1 MVEATYNGSTRRRL
15 ARQSDARGFSVL
27 ELLMVVVVSLIIGG
41 MAVTRIIP
49 NLQNSR
55 SDVAML
61 QVEGQLRQA
70 REYSIENRRYVRV
83 TFPTAIVGGQT
94 QSQIAM
100 TQKNSLTANAGA
112 DAVLS
117 TVPIEEPVQFYVFT
131 GVIDT
136 PDAFG
141 NNAAVYFENTS
152 GGPSGGMYF
161 QNDGELVDG
170 STFQP
175 INGTVFLGVST
186 LTNTSAR
193 AITVLGATGR
203 IRAWKFNGSAWSQ
216 Q

>member
-1 MVEATYNGSTRRRL
+1 
-15 ARQSDARGFSVL
+15 
-27 ELLMVVVVSLIIGG
+27 MVVVVSLIIGG

-55 SDVAML
+55 GDVAML
-61 QVEGQLRQA
+61 QLEGQLRQA
-70 REYSIENRRYVRV
+70 REYAIENRRYVQV

-94 QSQIAM
+94 QSQIVM

-112 DAVLS
+112 DNVLS
-117 TVPIEEPVQFYVFT
+117 TVPIEEPVQFYLYT

-141 NNAAVYFENTS
+141 NSAAVYFENTS
-152 GGPSGGMYF
+152 GGPSGGMFF

-170 STFQP
+170 STYQP

-186 LTNTSAR
+186 LTNTAAR

>member
-1 MVEATYNGSTRRRL
+1 MVAVTNNGSSGTRVARRE
-15 ARQSDARGFSVL
+15 ADRGFSVL

-55 SDVAML
+55 SDVAMYQL
-61 QVEGQLRQA
+61 EGQLRQA
-70 REYSIENRRYVRV
+70 REASIENRRYVQV
-83 TFPTAIVGGQT
+83 TFTTAIVGGQT
-94 QSQIAM
+94 QSRIVM
-100 TQKNSLTANAGA
+100 TQKNSLTAGAGA
-112 DAVLS
+112 DVVLS
-117 TVPIEEPVQFYVFT
+117 TVPIEEPVQFYLYT

-141 NNAAVYFENTS
+141 DSAAVYFENTS
-152 GGPSGGMYF
+152 GGPSGGMFF

-170 STFQP
+170 STYQP

-186 LTNTSAR
+186 LTNTAAR
-193 AITVLGATGR
+193 AITVLGSTGR